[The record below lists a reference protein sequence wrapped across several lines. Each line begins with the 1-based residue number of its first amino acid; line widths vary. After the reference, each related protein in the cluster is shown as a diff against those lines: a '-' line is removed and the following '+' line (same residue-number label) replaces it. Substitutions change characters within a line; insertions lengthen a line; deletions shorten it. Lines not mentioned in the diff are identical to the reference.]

1 MIHKTGI
8 TRTLCITFGLALL
21 FTTPLF
27 AQIPGFG
34 AKGGVNLASQRNTS
48 DDGSEGGLKSLPG
61 IVAGVFATFPVTSW
75 LELQPEALYAMK
87 GARVDEGGIDA
98 SVVVDYLEVPALA
111 RFSRRGGRFGYYA
124 AGGPYTAFQL
134 RARTRTKF
142 ARATEEIDI
151 GDQVERVDFGMAVG
165 GGAEFGSLV
174 VDGRYTHGLKD
185 IDKDKSDSVKVTN
198 RAVSI
203 TLGFR
208 F

>member
-8 TRTLCITFGLALL
+8 TRTLCITFGVALL
-21 FTTPLF
+21 LTTPLF

-34 AKGGVNLASQRNTS
+34 VKGGVNLASQRNTS
-48 DDGSEGGLKSLPG
+48 DEGDEAGLKSLRG

-98 SVVVDYLEVPALA
+98 SVQIDYLEVPVLA
-111 RFSRRGGRFGYYA
+111 RFSINRYYV
-124 AGGPYTAFQL
+124 AGGPFAAFQL

-142 ARATEEIDI
+142 AGATEEIDI